1 MNKDEL
7 LRHDKCE
14 RAYLDEVY
22 KWILKELDYESFTK
36 LAQLRCVDENGQ
48 PFTYFYR
55 VRAERD
61 TPKAREDYLEY
72 LAYKLLQN
80 VSTPGVRLR
89 D

>member
-7 LRHDKCE
+7 LRHDKYE
-14 RAYLDEVY
+14 SANLGAVY
-22 KWILKELDYESFTK
+22 KWILNELDYESFTK
-36 LAQLRCVDENGQ
+36 LAQLRCAENGR

-55 VRAERD
+55 TRAEKD